1 MKVFPSTPFVFNTGT
16 ATFEA
21 ERRRLLRMATE
32 GELCGS
38 PHPGRDLPSPFAFSQ
53 QFHSAPEIIT
63 LRNVTVFS
71 AKNSSAR
78 RISLSPWR
86 GLYARLV
93 MPRWRTITF
102 LWTLPSL

>member
-71 AKNSSAR
+71 AKIQVLAGYP
-78 RISLSPWR
+78 LAPGGDYMQDWLCPD
-86 GLYARLV
+86 GE
-93 MPRWRTITF
+93 P
-102 LWTLPSL
+102 LPSCEP

>member
-1 MKVFPSTPFVFNTGT
+1 ACSSLWWSSSTRFVVDVGT
-16 ATFEA
+16 ACFEA
-21 ERRRLLRMATE
+21 ERRRLLRMAME
-32 GELCGS
+32 GALCGS

-53 QFHSAPEIIT
+53 KFHSPPEIIT

-78 RISLSPWR
+78 RISLNHWC

-93 MPRWRTITF
+93 MPRYRTVT
-102 LWTLPSL
+102 